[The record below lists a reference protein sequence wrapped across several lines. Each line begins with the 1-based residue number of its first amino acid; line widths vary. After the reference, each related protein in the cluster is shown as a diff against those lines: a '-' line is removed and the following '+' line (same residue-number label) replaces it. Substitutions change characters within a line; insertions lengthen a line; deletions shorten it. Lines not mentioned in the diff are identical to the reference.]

1 MAKKQKLTLDD
12 FGFDSGLDVPDF
24 NFDSQDVKDD
34 RKPIGKLGKGIVH
47 GFKDATMS
55 PAFIKNVMRKALPR
69 GYGSAMDFTDQTA
82 GSLKNLYNNSAK
94 ELKPAFNEL
103 KKVTKRAM
111 PTLDKALP
119 KAVAAH
125 LRKWAEKQDDIGA
138 SSNTDDRR
146 EAAIMG
152 TLGDIFKTEQEQKV
166 KDDQES
172 FVKDKL
178 KEGIEQAR
186 HRDMLGQ
193 LDSMRVSLT
202 QMQQYQAKVVT
213 GYQRKSLELQ
223 YRHYFVA
230 IDSLEEQ
237 KRMNAVATENLA
249 AITKNTGLPDF
260 VKLRTTESI
269 KEAMRNKFIGALG
282 QGAQA
287 LRKDFMKKFIDNI
300 GTGVKDKVSEFGRN
314 VQQGAMAADS
324 LMELQEMQNQ
334 MGGSGQETAG
344 GMIGGGLSDTLGGSL
359 GKRLGKKL
367 KKYPGV
373 VKWGNKLQYGVDN
386 APQMIGEWARSNKGE
401 KGDFGWRD
409 QLLQFIKD
417 AATGA
422 IRPGTETANLDHTSN
437 MQEPAVYNRQANKS
451 VTEIIPGFLSRIY
464 QELQM
469 MRTGASSVE
478 LVTYDYTSN
487 KFSKSSAARSNL
499 FKTLIDG
506 NSVETTKGQLDSLL
520 NSIDPDKKLSKE
532 KRLALAKQLLSDN
545 LNNREG
551 SRARYTKTSTFQGPA
566 SKFGEEFADLFQKHF
581 SGDHTNLKENS
592 FNRDY
597 NNLGGYV
604 GESNKA
610 IQDAI
615 NQGDTVALAEM
626 GLIDPRT
633 GKIDREKI
641 NDYHSGNAV
650 YGKTERKGKA
660 KVPGFAK
667 GGHHKGG
674 ARIVGE
680 EGEELEVTGPARYY
694 TKQETQEMLTKASA
708 RASRQNQLGLK
719 TLNDTLVRIEAR
731 LNAGTIVYNAESAPS
746 SLFGKGWDTSLR
758 QVGKDIFKLGGQGI
772 SKVKGAVDFA
782 LGGVPG
788 MLKWGADKAVDIY
801 DAVKNKVMDVYVGA
815 EKSPRLQAWKLKA
828 GLYRDELTGK
838 TINTYKDITG
848 AVRDFSNGIK
858 DGTIVLSAEEAKAA
872 FTKSS
877 LGKKLISTLGAVINT
892 AQDLMGGA
900 FTVVPAIVRSAFNF
914 VRDKLNEAKDVFT
927 KAKPNEP
934 TLMALTMKAGGYRS
948 AITGKEV
955 RSFKDIDG
963 PVLNHLGQQVLS
975 AEDFAAGLYDRT
987 GQILRTGIDRIKG
1000 ALGGGARALWGGLK
1014 KGASMLSDAA
1024 KGAWAQVKGVF
1035 GGWAG
1040 KDGIVFAGGKKMNS
1054 TLEQIRDILDE
1065 RLPGRK
1071 RKILGDSDGDGIRDG
1086 SYEDI
1091 VRKRAGSI
1099 KGALGRGAAAVA
1111 EKGKGVYTS
1120 LVDRLKSL
1128 REQFG
1133 GDRGGI
1139 NVDIGGDSRD
1149 SRRRKKLEEMKNRGK
1164 PKGLWGKTKG
1174 LFGRGASAL
1183 GRGLGGLTSGLFGGG
1198 IMGALGKM
1206 KGGIGGAVGAMG
1218 LDAAAD
1224 AATASGHDTIG
1235 KGLGMASTAA
1245 GVYGAGSMAASM
1257 MGFNGLL
1264 GAGSLLGGAGL
1275 GSTLLAGGGAVL
1287 GGLGTLLASPVIL
1300 GALAIGA
1307 LGAGAYY
1314 GYKALTSKSL
1324 GMLSK
1329 VRYAQY
1335 GFLPTDTD
1343 NLQKVFGLEDKVL
1356 KCIKWSGGTPSIDES
1371 KVDAPGWSKDF
1382 GVDMT
1387 NPASSTP
1394 WIRWFALRFKQVF
1407 LTHLAALKGAE
1418 PEATGLGNVDSM
1430 KYPAKRTYYTN
1441 SKFAEGPYTVM
1452 DSPTG
1457 KPLAAGPS
1465 EVATMVATA
1474 DAEVAKE
1481 EKNAGSETGL
1491 GKTGAV
1497 AVGAAA
1503 AAVAMPDSDIGAGL
1517 NVSAEQASG
1526 ISTNPL
1532 TGLSDS
1538 GMGSAGDT
1546 TLMATSTMTDSDG
1559 SDKLSA
1565 LDSIRYKTYGLR
1577 EMTPEKVRALQAT
1590 EKAMAGSMSFSG
1602 SQAVWKGSPD
1612 DVLAKVG
1619 SFYGIE
1625 GVRNNKANV
1634 WKAWFKLRFAPVY
1647 LNYLSALKAQTGKE
1661 SASGAV
1667 GALKPAGAVEVA
1679 MATYT
1684 STGEGGSVWQV
1695 MHSPWPGYTLNDN
1708 IKSVES
1714 NLQALKEQAKSTAIP
1729 QTEASSANLDINGG
1743 DKRIDK
1749 PDAAGSS
1756 TSATDKAPSGE
1767 KPGIMSRAT
1776 DTVKSAWE
1784 SVKSGVSNLFG
1795 GAKDSSKAASG
1806 GSGGSGMNGGSA
1818 ISHPGAGTGGDV
1830 NALPISQGDGS
1841 YAAHKDLIAAASKM
1855 VGVDE
1860 SLMTTMAAIESGF
1873 RANVKAGTSS
1883 ATGLYQFIAET
1894 WQTMLRKYGAKYG
1907 IAPNTPATDPRANA
1921 LMGAEFIKENAEALK
1936 KSVSRPLTDTDLY
1949 IAHFMGAAGAKKF
1962 LSADPDAIAANMM
1975 PAAARAN
1982 TSIFY
1987 SKDARPL
1994 TVGEVYQVINGRV
2007 RSKGKQYGLNSGNG
2021 APMADSEGKTSTP
2034 AGVLGSRDPASKG
2047 LPVSD
2052 VTAAPAASG
2061 TPARKGVA
2069 PSAGPSPSSPS
2080 AGKGVLEDAADYGAA
2095 AAGGGFQPSAMTQR
2109 SRDVTAT
2116 AQSQRESAVLDQ
2128 AAVGA
2133 TLDKSLM
2140 VQTDTLSVL
2149 RQILKAVE
2157 GGSGSASVVQDS
2169 MSLAETKR
2177 ATEAAA
2183 GPRPMTRAPVS
2194 MAKG

>member
-1 MAKKQKLTLDD
+1 MAKKQKLELDD
-12 FGFDSGLDVPDF
+12 FGFSDGLDVPNF

-34 RKPIGKLGKGIVH
+34 RKPIGKLGKGIAH
-47 GFKDATMS
+47 GFKDSTMS
-55 PAFIKNVMRKALPR
+55 PAFIKNMMRKALPR

-94 ELKPAFNEL
+94 ELKPAINEL

-111 PTLDKALP
+111 PTLDKTLP
-119 KAVAAH
+119 KGVSAR
-125 LRKWAEKQDDIGA
+125 LRKWAEQQEGISA
-138 SSNTDDRR
+138 SASAADKR

-166 KDDQES
+166 RDDQES

-178 KEGIEQAR
+178 KEGIEQSR

-230 IDSLEEQ
+230 MDSLEEQ

-260 VKLRTTESI
+260 VKLRTSESI
-269 KEAMRNKFIGALG
+269 KEAMRNRFIGALG

-300 GTGVKDKVSEFGRN
+300 GNGVKEKVSAFGRN

-334 MGGSGQETAG
+334 MGGSGLETAG

-359 GKRLGKKL
+359 GKHLGKKL

-373 VKWGNKLQYGVDN
+373 AKWGNKLQYGVDN

-409 QLLQFIKD
+409 QMLQFIKD

-422 IRPGTETANLDHTSN
+422 IRPSTETANLDHTSN

-469 MRTGASSVE
+469 MRTGATSME
-478 LVTYDYTSN
+478 LVTYDLTSN

-506 NSVETTKGQLDSLL
+506 DSVESTKGQLDSLL
-520 NSIDPDKKLSKE
+520 NSIDPSKKLSKE
-532 KRLALAKQLLSDN
+532 KRLALAKQLLGDN

-551 SRARYTKTSTFQGPA
+551 SRARYTKASTFDGPA
-566 SKFGEEFADLFQKHF
+566 GKFGEEFAELFQKYF
-581 SGDHTNLKENS
+581 SGDNTSLKENS
-592 FNRDY
+592 FNSDY
-597 NNLGGYV
+597 NNLGSYV

-615 NQGDTVALAEM
+615 NQGDTIALAEM

-633 GKIDREKI
+633 GKINREKI
-641 NDYHSGNAV
+641 NDYHSGNAE
-650 YGKTERKGKA
+650 YGKPARKGKS
-660 KVPGFAK
+660 KIPGFAK
-667 GGHHKGG
+667 GGQHKGG

-694 TKQETQEMLTKASA
+694 TKQETQEMLTKASS
-708 RASRQNQLGLK
+708 RASRQNQRGLK

-758 QVGKDIFKLGGQGI
+758 QAGKDIFSLG
-772 SKVKGAVDFA
+772 SKGVSRVKGAVNTM
-782 LGGVPG
+782 LGEVPG
-788 MLKWGADKAVDIY
+788 MLKWGADKAVEIY
-801 DAVKNKVMDVYVGA
+801 DTVKNKVKDVYVGA

-838 TINTYKDITG
+838 TISTYKDITG
-848 AVRDFSNGIK
+848 AVRDFSNGVK
-858 DGTIVLSAEEAKAA
+858 DGTIVLSAEEAKQA

-877 LGKKLISTLGAVINT
+877 LGRKLISTLGSVINT
-892 AQDLMGGA
+892 AQDLMGGV
-900 FTVVPAIVRSAFNF
+900 FTVVPALAKSVFNF
-914 VRDKLNEAKDVFT
+914 VRDKLNEAQDVFT
-927 KAKPNEP
+927 KAKPEAP

-955 RSFKDIDG
+955 RSLKDIDG

-975 AEDFAAGLYDRT
+975 AEDFAAGLYDRK
-987 GQILRTGIDRIKG
+987 GRILRTGIDRLKG
-1000 ALGGGARALWGGLK
+1000 ALGGGVGAVWGALK
-1014 KGASMLSDAA
+1014 KGGSVLSDAA

-1054 TLEQIRDILDE
+1054 TLVQIRDILNE
-1065 RLPGRK
+1065 RLPGGK
-1071 RKILGDSDGDGIRDG
+1071 RKILGDSDGDGIREG

-1091 VRKRAGSI
+1091 MRKRAGSV
-1099 KGALGRGAAAVA
+1099 KGAIGRGAAALA
-1111 EKGKGVYTS
+1111 EKGKGVTTS
-1120 LVDRLKSL
+1120 LMDRIKSL

-1133 GDRGGI
+1133 GGGGI
-1139 NVDIGGDSRD
+1139 DIDIGGDRD
-1149 SRRRKKLEEMKNRGK
+1149 SRRKKKLEEMKNRGK

-1174 LFGRGASAL
+1174 LMGRGMGAV
-1183 GRGLGGLTSGLFGGG
+1183 GRGLGGA
-1198 IMGALGKM
+1198 MGMLGNM

-1218 LDAAAD
+1218 LNAAAD

-1245 GVYGAGSMAASM
+1245 GVYGAGSMAASL

-1287 GGLGTLLASPVIL
+1287 GGLGALLASPVVL
-1300 GALAIGA
+1300 GALAVGA

-1314 GYKALTSKSL
+1314 GYKYLTSKSL

-1356 KCIKWSGGTPSIDES
+1356 KCIKWSGGSPSIDEA
-1371 KVDAPGWSKDF
+1371 KIDAPGWSKDF
-1382 GVDMT
+1382 GVDMA

-1394 WIRWFALRFKQVF
+1394 WIRWFALRFKPVF

-1418 PEATGLGNVDSM
+1418 PEATGLGSVDSM
-1430 KYPAKRTYYTN
+1430 KYPAKRTYYAN
-1441 SKFAEGPYTVM
+1441 SKFAEGPYSVM

-1457 KPLAAGPS
+1457 KALAAGPS
-1465 EVATMVATA
+1465 EVAAVVATA

-1481 EKNAGSETGL
+1481 EKTSGSETGL
-1491 GKTGAV
+1491 SKTGAV
-1497 AVGAAA
+1497 AMGGAA

-1517 NVSAEQASG
+1517 NVSADQASG
-1526 ISTNPL
+1526 ISVNPL

-1546 TLMATSTMTDSDG
+1546 TLMATGTMTDSDG

-1590 EKAMAGSMSFSG
+1590 EKAMTGSMSFSG

-1625 GVRNNKANV
+1625 GGRNNKANV

-1661 SASGAV
+1661 SASAAT
-1667 GALKPAGAVEVA
+1667 ALKPAGAVEVA

-1695 MHSPWPGYTLNDN
+1695 SHSPWPGYTLNDD

-1729 QTEASSANLDINGG
+1729 QTEGSSTSLDINGG

-1756 TSATDKAPSGE
+1756 ASAADKAASGE
-1767 KPGIMSRAT
+1767 KPGIMARAA

-1818 ISHPGAGTGGDV
+1818 INHPGAGTGGDV
-1830 NALPISQGDGS
+1830 NALPVSQGDGS

-1873 RANVKAGTSS
+1873 RATVKAGTSS
-1883 ATGLYQFIAET
+1883 ATGLYQFISGT
-1894 WQTMLRKYGAKYG
+1894 WKTMLRKYGAKYG
-1907 IAPNTPATDPRANA
+1907 IAPDTPATDPRANA

-1949 IAHFMGAAGAKKF
+1949 IAHFMGAGGAKKF
-1962 LSADPDAIAANMM
+1962 LSADPGEIAANFM
-1975 PAAARAN
+1975 PEAARAN

-1987 SKDARPL
+1987 SKDGRPL

-2021 APMADSEGKTSTP
+2021 APMADSGGKSSTP
-2034 AGVLGSRDPASKG
+2034 AEVLGSKDPASKA

-2052 VTAAPAASG
+2052 MTAAPSAKS
-2061 TPARKGVA
+2061 TPAREVGA
-2069 PSAGPSPSSPS
+2069 PSAGPSPSSPDV
-2080 AGKGVLEDAADYGAA
+2080 GKGALEGAADYGAA
-2095 AAGGGFQPSAMTQR
+2095 AAGGGFQPNAMSQR

-2116 AQSQRESAVLDQ
+2116 AQSQREAAVLDQ

-2149 RQILKAVE
+2149 RQILQAVE
-2157 GGSGSASVVQDS
+2157 SGSGGRGQPAAGA
-2169 MSLAETKR
+2169 AENQR
-2177 ATEAAA
+2177 AVEAAV